1 MSETPADLSAAP
13 LFAAVAAVVTG
24 VGGLAATGLLG
35 QVERNHASAFGLAL
49 GATIGGT
56 FLAAVATS
64 GLLGDATAHPT
75 RIRIVRGVG
84 AVAVCVG
91 VLIATIVAVVTASDN
106 AKPTIDVTLT
116 PVPLPAGVSG
126 ASRTY
131 QVDAETKADDLPAGA
146 RVTILVDGLHYDM
159 SSRTYAPTNL
169 FHGKYGPDNDGVIDL
184 HTRIN
189 VTRGN
194 ATDGS
199 EFDAIGVQA
208 AIAYSEQSLEANP
221 CGVYAKQVST
231 NSNDQAKAR
240 ADLAPGC
247 VVMRLPGPVRSDPAP
262 PAAPTAT
269 AQGVHQH

>member
-84 AVAVCVG
+84 AIAVCVG

-106 AKPTIDVTLT
+106 AKPTIDLTLT
-116 PVPLPAGVSG
+116 PVTLPAGAGG

-131 QVDAETKADDLPAGA
+131 QVDAETKADDD
-146 RVTILVDGLHYDM
+146 TSD
-159 SSRTYAPTNL
+159 RTYAPTNL
-169 FHGKYGPDNDGVIDL
+169 FHGKYGPNNDGVIDL

-194 ATDGS
+194 ASDGS

-262 PAAPTAT
+262 SVVPTAT
-269 AQGVHQH
+269 AVRQH